1 MSDKLNDKLGKLRE
15 SRRTLEEDPRS
26 SDEKQRDA
34 AKLRLQE
41 SIDLLTEKTD
51 LHLKM
56 QVEPIKMIGG
66 SIGGGFLTGF
76 LLGRRGRKIK
86 KVFVERGNV
95 RNLKSGKPTE
105 AHFVSS
111 DNRKGLG
118 AAITGIVVTTVLKI
132 AQEQFLSPFLER
144 YTATLLEKTK
154 KEQKQGNTTVI
165 PPRERR

>member
-1 MSDKLNDKLGKLRE
+1 MNDKLSDKLGKLRD

-26 SDEKQRDA
+26 SEEQQREA
-34 AKLRLQE
+34 ARVRLQN

-66 SIGGGFLTGF
+66 SAGGGFLLGF

-86 KVFVERGNV
+86 KVFVERAKV
-95 RNLKSGKPTE
+95 RNVKTGNTTE
-105 AHFVSS
+105 AHFISS
-111 DNRKGLG
+111 DTQKGIG
-118 AAITGIVVTTVLKI
+118 AAITGILVTTLLKI

-144 YTATLLEKTK
+144 YTETLLEKTK
-154 KEQKQGNTTVI
+154 KDQKQGKTTVI
-165 PPRERR
+165 PPRR